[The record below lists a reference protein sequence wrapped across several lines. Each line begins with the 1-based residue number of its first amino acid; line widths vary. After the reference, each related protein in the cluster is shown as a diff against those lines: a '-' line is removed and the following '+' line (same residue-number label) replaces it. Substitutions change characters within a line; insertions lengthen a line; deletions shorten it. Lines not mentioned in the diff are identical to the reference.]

1 MIRQLLH
8 RLLLRRHFWRYAS
21 FSEVAEL
28 YASRVLRMT
37 AVGMSTVFMS
47 IFLYQNGYS
56 IQFIAAYWMIYM
68 FFKACI
74 SLLAAKYT
82 ALFGPKHGI
91 LLSNLLYIPS
101 MILFALVPSLGI
113 PAIVGTAILQG
124 LSMTLYDICHLTD
137 FSKVK
142 SAEHAGK
149 EIAFMNILDKVAT
162 SLSPLAGG
170 MIAFVAGP
178 QATMYAAA
186 ALFLVASLP
195 LFKTGEPV
203 PTRQKLVFRGFP
215 WRTVWRSFIA
225 EAAVGFDSV
234 SSSIVWLLLVAI
246 TVLGISSSNQVYAE
260 LGVLLSVVLLAA
272 LLSSYVYGVIID
284 KRRGGELMKIM
295 VAVNAFLHLTRPYV
309 QTPVSAA
316 LINATNEVATTGYA
330 MSFIRG
336 IFDTADLS
344 GHRVT
349 YLGCIA
355 LAMNLG
361 MSIAAGVFL
370 LFVTIFEPTL
380 GMRLFF
386 FVAAPVTLLIATAKF
401 HLYRA

>member
-1 MIRQLLH
+1 MIKQLIH
-8 RLLLRRHFWRYAS
+8 RFFLRRHFWRYAT

-28 YASRVLRMT
+28 YTSRILRMM

-47 IFLYQNGYS
+47 VFLYQNGYS
-56 IQFIAAYWMIYM
+56 VQFIAGYWMVYM
-68 FFKACI
+68 FFKALI
-74 SLLAAKYT
+74 ALPAAKYT

-101 MILFALVPSLGI
+101 MILFAMVPQLGI
-113 PAIVGTAILQG
+113 PAIIGTALLQG
-124 LSMTLYDICHLTD
+124 VSMTLYDICHLTD

-170 MIAFVAGP
+170 MIALVAGP

-186 ALFLVASLP
+186 FLFLIASLP

-203 PTRQKLVFRGFP
+203 PTHQKLVFRGFP
-215 WRTVWRSFIA
+215 WRTVWRGFIA

-234 SSSIVWLLLVAI
+234 ASNIVWLLLVAL
-246 TVLGISSSNQVYAE
+246 TVLGISGNEVYAQ
-260 LGVLLSVVLLAA
+260 LGALLSVVLLAA
-272 LLSSYVYGVIID
+272 LASSYVYGVLID
-284 KRRGGELMKIM
+284 RRRGGELLKTM
-295 VAVNAFLHLTRPYV
+295 VVVNAFLHLARPYV
-309 QTPVSAA
+309 QTPASVA
-316 LINATNEVATTGYA
+316 LINATNEVATTGFS

-336 IFDTADLS
+336 IFDTADRS

-349 YLGCIA
+349 YLGFIA
-355 LAMNLG
+355 MAVNLG
-361 MSIAAGVFL
+361 MSAAAGLLL
-370 LFVTIFEPTL
+370 LFVSLFEPTL

-386 FVAAPVTLLIATAKF
+386 FVAAPITLLIATANF
-401 HLYRA
+401 RLYR

>member
-1 MIRQLLH
+1 MIRQLIH
-8 RLLLRRHFWRYAS
+8 RLLLRRHFWRHAT

-28 YASRVLRMT
+28 YASRILRMT

-56 IQFIAAYWMIYM
+56 IQFIAGYWMVYM
-68 FFKACI
+68 LFKAVI
-74 SLLAAKYT
+74 ALPAAKYT

-101 MILFALVPSLGI
+101 MILFAAVPTLGI
-113 PAIVGTAILQG
+113 PAIIGTAILQG
-124 LSMTLYDICHLTD
+124 ISMTLYDICHLTD

-149 EIAFMNILDKVAT
+149 EIAYMNILDKVAT

-186 ALFLVASLP
+186 FLFLIASLP

-234 SSSIVWLLLVAI
+234 ASSIVWLLLVAL
-246 TVLGISSSNQVYAE
+246 TVLGVTGNQVYAE

-272 LLSSYVYGVIID
+272 LLSSYVYGILID

-295 VAVNAFLHLTRPYV
+295 VAVNAFLHLARPYV

-370 LFVTIFEPTL
+370 LFVTLFESEL

-386 FVAAPVTLLIATAKF
+386 FVAAPVTLLIASAKF
-401 HLYRA
+401 RLYRA